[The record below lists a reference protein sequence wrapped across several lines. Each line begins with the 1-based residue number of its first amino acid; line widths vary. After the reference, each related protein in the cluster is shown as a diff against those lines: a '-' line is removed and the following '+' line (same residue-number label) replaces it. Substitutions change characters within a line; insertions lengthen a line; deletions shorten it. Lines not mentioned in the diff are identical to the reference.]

1 MDMNTLLMQATK
13 MIGEATKDDPPTQ
26 KQKDRTHTTLSGTP
40 REDNSSFS
48 NFLDDYGIM
57 SNLQRFLMDK
67 MGKPHSD
74 GENNMI
80 PGIPH
85 PGVTPNANFIGIDT
99 NPERTKKRQ
108 KEFEEFLNSSTED
121 RKKQNSKKRQ
131 EEIGD
136 LYSGA
141 AKAWKEGN
149 RLHPTSFTLHKIR
162 WRMRN
167 DPEALRQQEEQNKQS
182 RIDELYKR
190 LEKTPTKVPSKQDI
204 DHTNAMEGN
213 DTSLAYMAPG
223 EQVMPVAVQKAYPE
237 LAIAVK
243 QAIGS
248 MGKNPEQFVV
258 ASNAGDYNRK
268 TGVQQFNWY
277 DDVYKYGLKA
287 ADYVA
292 NNPYAKAAATGALV
306 GGAQYLGG
314 ASGQTALASGLG
326 ATVGSYGGQYL
337 DQALTKGGPGF
348 GSLPQAGT
356 YTSKTYMDAA
366 KNLYDRTSQAETYG
380 AALGAGIG
388 GLVGYKPNDDDLP
401 DPRPTVDT
409 SNMSLANIP
418 TTIAPSVNFL
428 ESNDN
433 PNYLARPSAELPIAP
448 MFRLPSGVSYK
459 QKVKDKDTGA
469 FTYNEVD
476 EEDQGGFMR
485 NLSSSARRQG
495 FGNAILV

>member
-1 MDMNTLLMQATK
+1 MDMNTLLIQATK
-13 MIGEATKDDPPTQ
+13 MIGEATSDDPPTQ
-26 KQKDRTHTTLSGTP
+26 KQSKRTHTTNSGVK
-40 REDNSSFS
+40 REDNSNFS
-48 NFLDDYGIM
+48 NFIDDYGIV
-57 SNLQRFLMDK
+57 SNLRRFLMDK
-67 MGKPHSD
+67 TDQPHSD
-74 GENNMI
+74 GKNNMM

-85 PGVTPNANFIGIDT
+85 PGVTHNANFIGIDT
-99 NPERTKKRQ
+99 TKMKKKNSGERS
-108 KEFEEFLNSSTED
+108 KEIE
-121 RKKQNSKKRQ
+121 
-131 EEIGD
+131 G
-136 LYSGA
+136 LYDGA
-141 AKAWKEGN
+141 AKAWQEGN
-149 RLHPTSFTLHKIR
+149 RLHPTNFSLHKAR

-167 DPEALRQQEEQNKQS
+167 DPEALKQQEQNSEVEKQS

-190 LEKTPTKVPSKQDI
+190 LEKTPTRVPSKNDI
-204 DHTNAMEGN
+204 DHTNAMEGK
-213 DTSLAYMAPG
+213 DTNLAYMAPG

-237 LAIAVK
+237 LALAVK
-243 QAIGS
+243 EAIGN

-258 ASNAGDYNRK
+258 ASNAGNYNDK

-277 DDVYKYGLKA
+277 EDLYDYGLKA

-292 NNPYAKAAATGALV
+292 NNPYAKSALTGATV
-306 GGAQYLGG
+306 AGAQYLGG
-314 ASGQTALASGLG
+314 ASGQTSLASGLG
-326 ATVGSYGGQYL
+326 AGIGSYGGQYL

-356 YTSKTYMDAA
+356 QVSTNYMDAA

-388 GLVGYKPNDDDLP
+388 GLVGYKPNEDDLP

-428 ESNDN
+428 DSNDN
-433 PNYLARPSAELPIAP
+433 PNYLARPSAELPVAP

-469 FTYNEVD
+469 FTYNEID
-476 EEDQGGFMR
+476 EQDQGGFMR